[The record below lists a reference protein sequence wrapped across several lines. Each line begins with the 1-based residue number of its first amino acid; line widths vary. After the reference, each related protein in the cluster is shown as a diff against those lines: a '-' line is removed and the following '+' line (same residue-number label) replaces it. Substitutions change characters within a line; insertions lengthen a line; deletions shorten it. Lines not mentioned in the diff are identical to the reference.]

1 MRRVLV
7 VFLLMLSV
15 PAYGGNQALHVPD
28 QKAIPMLVGIDPGK
42 RWSATGTVIAR
53 GLILTV
59 RHAIARKMH
68 IYLPSAVVEGQVL
81 CEERNSDLALVDSE
95 NLPEGPTYAVSL
107 SSPREREHVVV
118 GGYPSG
124 QWTVTEAEIV
134 DIASSAKIGGVF
146 YSSLVARF
154 RPQHTMGKGAS
165 GSPLINNKGYI
176 VGILAGGIGNE
187 DTAFVLGAG
196 LQDCRGFIPQ
206 SSQRP

>member
-7 VFLLMLSV
+7 VLLLMVSA
-15 PAYGGNQALHVPD
+15 PGYGGNQALHVPD

-68 IYLPSAVVEGQVL
+68 IYLPSAVVESQVL
-81 CEERNSDLALVDSE
+81 CEERNADVALVESE
-95 NLPEGPTYAVSL
+95 NLPEGSSYAVSL
-107 SSPREREHVVV
+107 SSPRLRERLIV

-134 DIASSAKIGGVF
+134 DIASSA
-146 YSSLVARF
+146 R
-154 RPQHTMGKGAS
+154 
-165 GSPLINNKGYI
+165 
-176 VGILAGGIGNE
+176 ILK
-187 DTAFVLGAG
+187 DRMRQVLA
-196 LQDCRGFIPQ
+196 
-206 SSQRP
+206 